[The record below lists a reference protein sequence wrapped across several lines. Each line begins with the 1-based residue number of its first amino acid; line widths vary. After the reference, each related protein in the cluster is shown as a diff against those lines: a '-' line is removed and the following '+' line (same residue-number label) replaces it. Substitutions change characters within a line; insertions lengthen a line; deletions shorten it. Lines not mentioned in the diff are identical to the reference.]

1 MSKQIAEEKLP
12 NKLNF
17 GIWFRIMKYAMKR
30 ADLFVIIIF
39 AMLLTTFYDSSFV
52 PSMNASAITLV
63 GQSDV
68 LASVSSIWEL
78 PMHVTFIKGLWE
90 IDITF
95 LTFLITEAAF
105 VLLRCV
111 AIFLT
116 FYFTNYLNMVIM
128 ISLRKDLFD
137 HVQELSFSYFD
148 KTNSGW
154 LIARMNN
161 DTSAIGDVLSWSLTS
176 IFWSGFELIFTIITM
191 YSQNVKYALIVTA
204 SLPFVAIIIPVFEH
218 LILERHR
225 VARNAYSSYVGW
237 LAEIINGSKT
247 VKTLA
252 LEGEVSK
259 ESKDVIND
267 LKIKRFRAARVSAFF
282 RPLLELISAIMMTIV
297 VVVGYQ
303 DIEATEARDIAVTV
317 ATIVLF
323 VGFVQSIFSPL
334 EGISE
339 TFSSFMENQA
349 SAEKVEQLLKAPVEV
364 TDSKEII
371 DKYGSILSPKPDQ
384 YDHLTG
390 DIEFKNVTFDYG
402 NGIEVIHPLNLSIK
416 AGTSVAIV
424 GETGSGKTTLANLIC
439 RFYEPTNGQICLDGV
454 DYKQRSLGWLRSNIG
469 YVQQS
474 PFVFS
479 ATFFQNIAYGK
490 LDASLEEVREAAKLV
505 GIDSF
510 IMKEKNGYDTFLE
523 DGGSSLS
530 QGQKQLISFARAI
543 IRNPS
548 ILILDEATSSID
560 TETEEELQNKILPLL
575 KGRTSITIAHRL
587 STIVSSDR
595 ILVMDH
601 GNIIEDGNHKELME
615 KKGFYYNL
623 YMNQFKD
630 MSMGEQ
636 IDRYQKEIEDKN
648 IKL

>member
-1 MSKQIAEEKLP
+1 MNKQTAEELP

-30 ADLFVIIIF
+30 VDLFVIIVI

-52 PSMNASAITLV
+52 PSMNAAAITLV
-63 GQSDV
+63 GESDV
-68 LASVSSIWEL
+68 LGSVSSIWEL
-78 PMHVTFIKGLWE
+78 PMHVIFIKGLWE

-95 LTFLITEAAF
+95 FTFLITEAAF
-105 VLLRCV
+105 VLVRCI
-111 AIFLT
+111 AIFVT

-128 ISLRKDLFD
+128 ICLRKDLFD

-204 SLPFVAIIIPVFEH
+204 SLPLVAIIIPFFEH
-218 LILERHR
+218 LILDRHR
-225 VARNAYSSYVGW
+225 IARNAYSSYVGW

-252 LEGEVSK
+252 LENEVNE
-259 ESKDVIND
+259 ESKDVITD
-267 LKIKRFRAARVSAFF
+267 LKVKRFKAGRVNAFF

-297 VVVGYQ
+297 VIVGYQ
-303 DIEATEARDIAVTV
+303 DIDNASAREIAATV

-349 SAEKVEQLLKAPVEV
+349 SAEKVEQLLNAPIEV
-364 TDSKEII
+364 NDSPEII
-371 DKYGSILSPKPDQ
+371 EKYGTILAPKTEK
-384 YDHLTG
+384 YEHLNG

-402 NGIEVIHPLNLSIK
+402 NGVEVIHPLSLSIK

-439 RFYEPTNGQICLDGV
+439 RFYEPTSGEICLDGIN
-454 DYKQRSLGWLRSNIG
+454 YKKRSLGWLRSNIG
-469 YVQQS
+469 YVQQT

-479 ATFFQNIAYGK
+479 ATYAQNIAYGK
-490 LDASLEEVREAAKLV
+490 LDANIDEIRAAAKLV

-510 IMKEKNGYDTFLE
+510 ISKEKNGYDTFLE

-623 YMNQFKD
+623 YMNQFKG

>member
-1 MSKQIAEEKLP
+1 MNKQTAEELP

-30 ADLFVIIIF
+30 VDLFVIIVI

-52 PSMNASAITLV
+52 PSMNAAAITLV
-63 GQSDV
+63 GEPDV
-68 LASVSSIWEL
+68 LGSVSSIWEL
-78 PMHVTFIKGLWE
+78 PMHVIFIKGLWE

-95 LTFLITEAAF
+95 FTFLITEAVF
-105 VLLRCV
+105 VLVRCV
-111 AIFLT
+111 AIFVT

-128 ISLRKDLFD
+128 ICLRKDLFD

-176 IFWSGFELIFTIITM
+176 IFWSGFELIFTIMTM

-204 SLPFVAIIIPVFEH
+204 SLPLVAIIIPFFEH

-225 VARNAYSSYVGW
+225 IARNAYSSYVGW

-252 LEGEVSK
+252 LEGEVNE
-259 ESKDVIND
+259 ESKDVITD
-267 LKIKRFRAARVSAFF
+267 LKVKRFKAGRVNAFF
-282 RPLLELISAIMMTIV
+282 RPLLELISAAMMTIV
-297 VVVGYQ
+297 VIVGYK
-303 DIEATEARDIAVTV
+303 DIDNASAREVAATV

-349 SAEKVEQLLKAPVEV
+349 SAEKVEQLLNAPIEV
-364 TDSKEII
+364 NDSPEII
-371 DKYGSILSPKPDQ
+371 EKYGTILAPKTEQ
-384 YDHLTG
+384 YEHLNG

-402 NGIEVIHPLNLSIK
+402 NGVEVIHPLSLSIK

-439 RFYEPTNGQICLDGV
+439 RFYEPTNGEICLDGIN
-454 DYKQRSLGWLRSNIG
+454 YKKRSLGWLRSNIG
-469 YVQQS
+469 YVQQT

-479 ATFFQNIAYGK
+479 ATYAQNIAYGK
-490 LDASLEEVREAAKLV
+490 LDANIDEIKAAAKLV

-510 IMKEKNGYDTFLE
+510 ISKEKDRYDTFLE

-530 QGQKQLISFARAI
+530 QGQKQLVSFARAL

-623 YMNQFKD
+623 YMNQFKG